1 MSNIPLPP
9 ILQNSKV
16 DTYTRNDG
24 ADVVHVQ
31 AMVPT
36 NPWTEVSGT
45 LAANGQ
51 SVSITDMVD
60 ADGMLVTISGTFS
73 GSIAFEASVNGTDWY
88 SLLMSRSSSG
98 TGELSRALT
107 GTTLEAYRANI
118 AGWTRFRVRCSA
130 YTSGTATIR
139 LLPVALAFEPPMNST
154 IGGTVTANAVA
165 QNNVFYNDSV
175 TAQAANATVTGTAR
189 DVAVAA
195 GTVHR
200 YSAFN
205 ASAFSDQAG
214 TLRIECSNDNVTWR
228 RASADTAVAANSVI
242 YLSVPVMTRYHRVV
256 YVNGATIQGA
266 FMLNSSFTAA

>member
-51 SVSITDMVD
+51 SVSITEMVD

-88 SLLMSRSSSG
+88 SLLMSRASSG